1 MGLIAHPCQSFAISR
16 RRDQW
21 GPRVAYYRQE
31 KIVFLWREESPPD
44 FLPAVSGRRPTVRW
58 DPGKVLARP
67 ILSI

>member
-31 KIVFLWREESPPD
+31 KIVFLWREESPPES
-44 FLPAVSGRRPTVRW
+44 LSALRW
-58 DPGKVLARP
+58 DPEKVLVRP
-67 ILSI
+67 VLPI